1 MGGIADASI
10 FDTGSVAVAVERAIV
25 CEGVM
30 LGSALDFILKVR
42 VIIARVEVRPNVD
55 NLDVD
60 RAKSAAGYPV

>member
-30 LGSALDFILKVR
+30 LGNTLDFILEIGV
-42 VIIARVEVRPNVD
+42 VIARVEVRPNVD

-60 RAKSAAGYPV
+60 